1 MSRRIVSAG
10 LLCAMAASLVPE
22 HASACAVPRPHYDP
36 ASADAIMTATI
47 TRVRGRGYAE
57 AYEVRRDS
65 IVLTP
70 PDSEPPPR
78 RLTIK
83 LSDHLRGTCG
93 PDGPQLVAND
103 KIVIYFG
110 FSREGLLVDRWIL
123 VHRA

>member
-22 HASACAVPRPHYDP
+22 HASACAVPLPQYEP
-36 ASADAIMTATI
+36 ANADVIIMATI

-65 IVLTP
+65 IVLKP
-70 PDSEPPPR
+70 RDFEPLPR

-83 LSDHLRGTCG
+83 LADHLHGTCG

-110 FSREGLLVDRWIL
+110 ISRGSLLVDRWIL